1 MNSQVSHPKPSVL
14 RTKAAPSSSFIRKF
28 LKYRY
33 YYALL
38 LPGLI
43 YFIVFKYIPMGGV
56 IIAFKDY
63 KLTQGVLG
71 SPWVGLKWFRIL
83 WSTGDFWNALYNTLL
98 ISFYKLI
105 FGFPAPIA
113 LAILLN
119 EIIHRRFKKIIQ
131 SILYFPHFLS
141 WIVLGGILF
150 AILSPGTGLI
160 SWLGFNSSPLMR
172 PESFRSLLVV
182 SHIWKEVGWGTVI
195 YLAAIAGI
203 NPEMYEAARIDGAN
217 RFRLISHVTI
227 PAISGTIVIM
237 LILRTGQ
244 ILSAGFDQVFILSN
258 DVVLHVADI
267 LDTYVYR
274 VGLSLGRFSIATA
287 AGLFQ
292 SLAGLLLLLFTN
304 WLARRFSDQGLW

>member
-1 MNSQVSHPKPSVL
+1 MIGQAHDANTPVARAIPGSSRSFL
-14 RTKAAPSSSFIRKF
+14 RTL
-28 LKYRY
+28 LKYKY
-33 YYALL
+33 YYVLL

-43 YFIVFKYIPMGGV
+43 YFIIFKYIPMGGV
-56 IIAFKDY
+56 VIAFKDY
-63 KLTQGVLG
+63 KLTQGITG
-71 SPWVGLKWFRIL
+71 SAWVGLKWFRIL
-83 WSTGDFWNALYNTLL
+83 WSTGDFWNALHNTLL

-105 FGFPAPIA
+105 FGFPAPLV

-119 EIIHRRFKKIIQ
+119 EVMNQKFKRIIQ

-150 AILSPGTGLI
+150 AVLSPGTGLL
-160 SWLGFNSSPLMR
+160 SWLGFSGSPLMQ
-172 PESFRSLLVV
+172 PESFRSLLVL
-182 SHIWKEVGWGTVI
+182 SHIWKEVGWGAII
-195 YLAAIAGI
+195 YLAAIAGV
-203 NPEMYEAARIDGAN
+203 NPEMYEAARMDGAS
-217 RFRLISHVTI
+217 RFRLIRHVTL

-258 DVVLHVADI
+258 DVVVHVADI

-274 VGLSLGRFSIATA
+274 VGLSMGRFSIATA

-304 WLARRFSDQGLW
+304 WLARRFNDQGLW

>member
-1 MNSQVSHPKPSVL
+1 MSRQVTGAGTPTPRVL
-14 RTKAAPSSSFIRKF
+14 AAPSRGFIQT
-28 LKYRY
+28 LIKYKY

-63 KLTQGVLG
+63 KLTQGIIG
-71 SPWVGLKWFRIL
+71 SPWVGLKWFEIL
-83 WSTGDFWNALYNTLL
+83 VSTGDFWNALYNTVL

-113 LAILLN
+113 LAVLLN
-119 EIIHRRFKKIIQ
+119 EVMNQRFKRVIQ

-150 AILSPGTGLI
+150 TVLSPSTGLL
-160 SWLGFNSSPLMR
+160 SWLGFSSSPLMQ
-172 PESFRSLLVV
+172 PESFRSLLVI
-182 SHIWKEVGWGTVI
+182 SHIWKEIGWGTVI
-195 YLAAIAGI
+195 YLAAIAGV
-203 NPEMYEAARIDGAN
+203 NPELYEAARMDGAS
-217 RFRLISHVTI
+217 RYKLIRYVTL
-227 PAISGTIVIM
+227 PAISGTIVIL
-237 LILRTGQ
+237 LILRAGQ

-274 VGLSLGRFSIATA
+274 VGLSMGRFSIATA

-292 SLAGLLLLLFTN
+292 SVAGLLLLLFTN
-304 WLARRFSDQGLW
+304 WLARRFNDQGLW